1 MIKQNIL
8 GAAALLA
15 VSAVMTATAME
26 PYDAVK
32 LRTLDKIT
40 GSATDVV
47 VALDET
53 VTFGAVSLTVR
64 ACYQSPPEEQP
75 PESAAFL
82 EVLSARVNPDTG
94 TAADVDPR
102 LFSGWMFASS
112 PGLNALEHPVYDVW
126 VINCITS
133 EPATD

>member
-1 MIKQNIL
+1 MKIKTSVFSFATL
-8 GAAALLA
+8 AAFVALPVA
-15 VSAVMTATAME
+15 AME
-26 PYDAVK
+26 PHEAVK

-47 VALDET
+47 VGLDET

-82 EVLSARVNPDTG
+82 EVVSARLNPETG
-94 TAADVDPR
+94 TAADSDPR

-133 EPATD
+133 EPETD

>member
-1 MIKQNIL
+1 
-8 GAAALLA
+8 
-15 VSAVMTATAME
+15 ME
-26 PYDAVK
+26 PYEAVK

-47 VALDET
+47 VGLDET

-82 EVLSARVNPDTG
+82 EVVSARLNPETG
-94 TAADVDPR
+94 TAADNDPR

-112 PGLNALEHPVYDVW
+112 PGAECVGAPGLRRLGD
-126 VINCITS
+126 
-133 EPATD
+133 